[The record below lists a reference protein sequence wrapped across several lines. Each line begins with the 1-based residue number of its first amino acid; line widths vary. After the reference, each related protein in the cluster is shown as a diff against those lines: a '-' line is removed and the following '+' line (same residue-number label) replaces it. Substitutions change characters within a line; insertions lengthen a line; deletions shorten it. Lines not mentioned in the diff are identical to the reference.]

1 MVSISAVLLCVLLR
15 RMFRG
20 AALYRLRHDFFWSA
34 YYCSYQVPDLRGE
47 HIALCLLEAQVNSL
61 YQFASSCSIA
71 GTFVEHVFP
80 VTDRLTSNIA
90 SNLPF
95 RKGLII
101 YGNGATILNTE
112 AFLCGAIVH
121 LYMYFKYSIVYN
133 IINFILKRL
142 CVRYVHAVC

>member
-15 RMFRG
+15 RMFRCNNSN
-20 AALYRLRHDFFWSA
+20 YFFWSV
-34 YYCSYQVPDLRGE
+34 YYWSYQVPDLRGE
-47 HIALCLLEAQVNSL
+47 HIAFCLLEAQVNSL
-61 YQFASSCSIA
+61 CVLVSEFASSCSIA